1 MAKLLRVNMSDII
14 TKFEPVPEQ
23 YLGLGGRGLTS
34 AIISNEVDPTCHP
47 IGPVNKLAIAT
58 GLLGGTNCA
67 NSGRLSIGA
76 KSPLTG
82 GIKESNSGGQPGI
95 HLGRLDIMAIVVEGV
110 AEPGKYYKLVINA
123 QGAELVPADDLKGLG
138 NYDTV
143 EKLKAA
149 HGDKGSFIT
158 IGQAG
163 EAMLTAASIAC
174 TDTGLRPTRHAGRGG
189 LGAVMGSKGLKAIV
203 IDPAEGHKPEMADPE
218 AFKAAAKS
226 FAKFL
231 TSHPVTGE
239 GLPAYGTD
247 ILINILNEAG
257 GLPTRN
263 FSEGRFADA
272 EKVGGEHMNEVTT
285 KRGGVCTHGCMTSC
299 VIRCS
304 GLYVDEKGDYVTKWP
319 EYETVW
325 AWGPNCGISDLDLIA
340 QVDRICDDFGLDTI
354 EMGTAMAVAMEGG
367 LLEFGDGPGALEA
380 LSQVGTLTPLGR
392 ILGCGTKAVGQM
404 FGVKRVPVV
413 KGQSLP
419 AYDPRAVKGVG
430 VTYATTPMG
439 ADHTA
444 GYAVATNILKVGG
457 DLDPL
462 KPHGQSE
469 LSRNLQIATAAI
481 DTVGLC
487 LFVAFP
493 VLDNPESLGDVVT
506 MLNARFGWQLTVDDV
521 PAVGQKVLEMELDF
535 NRRAGFNKSMDR
547 LPDFFRR
554 EPLRPHSEV
563 FDIPDEELDRTLDFS
578 S

>member
-1 MAKLLRVNMSDII
+1 MARLLRVNMSEII
-14 TKFEPVPEQ
+14 TKFEQVPAE
-23 YLGLGGRGLTS
+23 YEGMGGRALTS
-34 AIISNEVDPTCHP
+34 GIVCAEVDPTCHP
-47 IGPVNKLAIAT
+47 IGPENKLVIAT

-67 NSGRLSIGA
+67 NSGRTSIGA

-82 GIKESNSGGQPGI
+82 GIKEANSGGQPGI
-95 HLGRLDIMAIVVEGV
+95 HLGRLDILGIVVEGTP
-110 AEPGKYYKLVINA
+110 ELGKLYKLVISA
-123 QGAELVPADDLKGLG
+123 EGAELMPADELKGLG

-143 EKLKAA
+143 AKLKQEY
-149 HGDKGSFIT
+149 GDKASFIT
-158 IGQAG
+158 IGPAG
-163 EAMLTAASIAC
+163 ENALTAASIAL
-174 TDTGLRPTRHAGRGG
+174 TDTGQRPTRHAGRGG
-189 LGAVMGSKGLKAIV
+189 LGAVMGSKGLKAII
-203 IDPAEGHKPEMADPE
+203 IDASGGHAPELADPE

-231 TSHPVTGE
+231 VEHPVTGE

-272 EKVGGEHMNEVTT
+272 EKVGGETMNAVTT

-304 GLYVDEKGDYVTKWP
+304 GLYVDEKGEYVSKWP

-325 AWGPNCGISDLDLIA
+325 AWGPNCGISDLDVIA
-340 QVDRICDDFGLDTI
+340 RIDYMCDDYGLDTI
-354 EMGTAMAVAMEGG
+354 ETGTAMAVAMEGG
-367 LLEFGDGPGALEA
+367 VLEFGDGPGAINL
-380 LSQVGTLTPLGR
+380 LSEVGKMSPLGR
-392 ILGCGTKAVGQM
+392 ILGSGTKAVGQV

-413 KGQSLP
+413 KGQSMP

-430 VTYATTPMG
+430 VTYATSPMG

-457 DLDPL
+457 ELDPL

-481 DTVGLC
+481 DSVGLC

-493 VLDNPESLGDVVT
+493 VLDNPESLNDVVA
-506 MLNARFGWQLTVDDV
+506 MLNARYGWSLSVEDV
-521 PAVGQKVLEMELDF
+521 PGVGQKVLEMELDF
-535 NRRAGFNKSMDR
+535 NHRAGFNKAMDR

-563 FDIPDEELDRTLDFS
+563 FDIPDEELDRTLAF
-578 S
+578 

>member
-1 MAKLLRVNMSDII
+1 MARLLRVNMSDII
-14 TKFEPVPEQ
+14 TKFEQVPAE
-23 YLGLGGRGLTS
+23 YEGLGGRALTS
-34 AIISNEVDPTCHP
+34 GIVCAEVDPTCHP
-47 IGPVNKLAIAT
+47 IGPENKLVIAT

-67 NSGRLSIGA
+67 NSGRTSIGA

-82 GIKESNSGGQPGI
+82 GIKEANSGGQPGI
-95 HLGRLDIMAIVVEGV
+95 HLGRLDILGIVVEGSP
-110 AEPGKYYKLVINA
+110 ELGKLHKLVISA
-123 QGAELVPADDLKGLG
+123 SGAELMPADELGGLG

-143 EKLKAA
+143 EKLKEQY
-149 HGDKGSFIT
+149 GDKASFIT

-163 EAMLTAASIAC
+163 ENLLTAASIAL
-174 TDTGLRPTRHAGRGG
+174 TDTGQRPTRHAGRGG
-189 LGAVMGSKGLKAIV
+189 MGAVMGSKGLKAIV
-203 IDPAEGHKPEMADPE
+203 IDASGGHAPELADPE

-231 TSHPVTGE
+231 VEHPVTGE

-257 GLPTRN
+257 GLPTHN

-304 GLYVDEKGDYVTKWP
+304 GLYVDEKGDYVSKWP

-325 AWGPNCGISDLDLIA
+325 AWGPNCGISDLDVIA
-340 QVDRICDDFGLDTI
+340 RIDYMCDDYGLDTI
-354 EMGTAMAVAMEGG
+354 ETGTAMAVAMEGG
-367 LLEFGDGPGALEA
+367 VLEFGDGQGATDL
-380 LSQVGTLTPLGR
+380 LSEVGKMSPMGR
-392 ILGCGTKAVGQM
+392 ILGSGTKAVGQV

-413 KGQSLP
+413 KGQSMP

-430 VTYATTPMG
+430 VTYATSPMG

-457 DLDPL
+457 ELDPL

-481 DTVGLC
+481 DSVGLC

-493 VLDNPESLGDVVT
+493 VLDHPESLNDVVA
-506 MLNARFGWQLTVDDV
+506 MLNARYGWSLSVEDV
-521 PAVGQKVLEMELDF
+521 PGVGQKVLEMELDF
-535 NRRAGFNKSMDR
+535 NRRAGFNKAMDR

-563 FDIPDEELDRTLDFS
+563 FDIPDEELDLTLAF
-578 S
+578 